1 MAKRSNQ
8 QGLWLEMQG
17 DIAKEYSTTTP
28 PLLTPTETYHTQGP
42 VGQVTNPAP
51 IQISR
56 GNAGK
61 IPMPLPSSQ
70 SIEVTS
76 SRPES
81 DQLSR
86 HTRKSKSRL
95 IAALEEQDAN

>member
-1 MAKRSNQ
+1 
-8 QGLWLEMQG
+8 MQG
-17 DIAKEYSTTTP
+17 DIAKDYSTTP

-42 VGQVTNPAP
+42 VGQVANPAP
-51 IQISR
+51 IRISR

-61 IPMPLPSSQ
+61 VPMPLPSSQ

-95 IAALEEQDAN
+95 VALEEQDAD